1 MLLGGWCSVDR
12 IEMQFVITDECKI
25 QKNSVERSTNGAFNA
40 LWHGLLAYENG
51 RVKRFKTEREA
62 WEFLTSC
69 DAADKIIH

>member
-1 MLLGGWCSVDR
+1 
-12 IEMQFVITDECKI
+12 MQFVMTDECKI
-25 QKNSVERSTNGAFNA
+25 QKNSVERST

-62 WEFLTSC
+62 WEFLTRC